1 MSDNVC
7 MMYDVSQI
15 LKKAKL
21 TLLRPQGYP
30 NSLCLYT
37 CQQDVLKCPIMIA

>member
-21 TLLRPQGYP
+21 TLLR
-30 NSLCLYT
+30 LKVTRILYT
-37 CQQDVLKCPIMIA
+37 YTPVNKMY